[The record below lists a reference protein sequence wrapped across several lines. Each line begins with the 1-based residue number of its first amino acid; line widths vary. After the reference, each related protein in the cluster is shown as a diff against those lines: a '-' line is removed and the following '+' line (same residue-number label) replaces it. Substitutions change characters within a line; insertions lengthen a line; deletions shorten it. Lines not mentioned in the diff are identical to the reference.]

1 MSSVNSESPGRLL
14 GQARRASHGGNSRA
28 QVCAMTTVI
37 VVSVVLVLGIGL
49 VLSQL
54 LRMKEWLKKS
64 PPLPPP
70 IDDVDDEN

>member
-1 MSSVNSESPGRLL
+1 
-14 GQARRASHGGNSRA
+14 
-28 QVCAMTTVI
+28 MTTVI